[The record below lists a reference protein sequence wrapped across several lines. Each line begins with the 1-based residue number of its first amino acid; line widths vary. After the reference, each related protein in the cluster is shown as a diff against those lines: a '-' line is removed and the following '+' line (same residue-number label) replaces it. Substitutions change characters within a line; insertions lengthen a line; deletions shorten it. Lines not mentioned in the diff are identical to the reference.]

1 MKCLI
6 LALFSVAI
14 AHAEVHTLT
23 LKQALDLA
31 SRQNA
36 DVALARLDAQR
47 AQENVAV
54 VRNPFSPRIYAGSGA
69 AYTYGYPNT
78 IGGNAPS
85 IFSIQTN
92 MALYNRPASYQVAA
106 AKENARGTQIDAQAQ
121 ADEVAFRTANYFLD
135 AQQAAK
141 EREAV
146 EGQLP
151 SLRQAVETM
160 QSRVAEGAELP
171 VETKRATVN
180 LAQAEQQLDTFKA
193 NEDYAEML
201 LAVTLGFPAKDRV
214 HPAESQETFHLPVVQ
229 SEDESIAL
237 ALKNSKSLHRLES
250 AVLSKQLEIR
260 SYKAARMPQVDLVA
274 QYSLFAK
281 YAYTSYFQKF
291 QRNNAQIGASF
302 TLPIFVGSAVGGQY
316 EEAATD
322 LAKLRLQINQT
333 RNQISVNTRRSYQE
347 MRRAQQTRDL
357 ARQQLDLAHDDLSVL
372 LAQYTEGRVRL
383 SDVERARTAEN
394 DRWLALY
401 ETENQYE
408 RAKLGVLHELGN
420 LMAMLRS
427 ASDGGAVPKDLAPA
441 KIDDGGFSPALMRE
455 RKEFP

>member
-1 MKCLI
+1 MPIKCLI
-6 LALFSVAI
+6 LVLFSALL

-23 LKQALDLA
+23 LQQALDLA
-31 SRQNA
+31 SRQSP

-47 AQENVAV
+47 AEQNISV
-54 VRNPFSPRIYAGSGA
+54 VRNPFSPRLYAGSGA
-69 AYTYGYPNT
+69 AYTYGYPNA

-85 IFSIQTN
+85 IFSIQSN
-92 MALYNRPASYQVAA
+92 MALYNRPAQYQVAA
-106 AKENARGTQIDAQAQ
+106 AKENARGTLIDAQAQ

-135 AQQAAK
+135 AQRAAK

-146 EGQLP
+146 DGQLP

-160 QSRVAEGAELP
+160 QSRVSEGAELP
-171 VETKRATVN
+171 VESKRAAIN

-193 NEDYAEML
+193 DEDYAEML

-214 HPAESQETFHLPVVQ
+214 HPARAQETFKLPDME
-229 SEDESIAL
+229 SEDESIDV
-237 ALKNSKSLHRLES
+237 ALKNSKSLRRLQS
-250 AVLSKQLEIR
+250 AVLAKQLEIR
-260 SYKAARMPQVDLVA
+260 SYKAARLPQVDLVA

-291 QRNNAQIGASF
+291 QYNNAQIGASF
-302 TLPIFVGSAVGGQY
+302 TLPIFVGSGISGQY

-322 LAKLRLQINQT
+322 MAKLRLQINQT

-347 MRRAQQTRDL
+347 MRRAQETRDL

-383 SDVERARTAEN
+383 SDVEKARAAEN

-420 LMAMLRS
+420 LMATLRS
-427 ASDGGAVPKDLAPA
+427 AADGGGAAP
-441 KIDDGGFSPALMRE
+441 DGKLSR
-455 RKEFP
+455 

>member
-1 MKCLI
+1 MFIKCLT
-6 LALFSVAI
+6 LALFSVFL

-23 LKQALDLA
+23 LQQALDLA
-31 SRQNA
+31 SRQSP

-47 AQENVAV
+47 AQQNVSVAH
-54 VRNPFSPRIYAGSGA
+54 NPFSPRLYAGSGA
-69 AYTYGYPNT
+69 AYTYGYPNA

-85 IFSIQTN
+85 IFSIQSN

-106 AKENARGTQIDAQAQ
+106 ARENARGVQIDAETQ
-121 ADEVAFRTANYFLD
+121 ADEVAYRTANYFLD

-141 EREAV
+141 ERETV
-146 EGQLP
+146 EAQLP
-151 SLRQAVETM
+151 SLQQAVETM
-160 QSRVAEGAELP
+160 QSRVDEGAELP
-171 VETKRATVN
+171 VESKRAAVN
-180 LAQAEQQLDTFKA
+180 LAQAKQQLDTFTA
-193 NEDYAEML
+193 DEDYAEML

-214 HPAESQETFHLPVVQ
+214 RPAKSQETFHLPIVQ
-229 SEDESIAL
+229 SEDESIDL
-237 ALKNSKSLHRLES
+237 ALKNSKSLRRLQS
-250 AVLSKQLEIR
+250 AVLAKQLEIR
-260 SYKAARMPQVDLVA
+260 SYKAARLPQVDLVA

-291 QRNNAQIGASF
+291 QYNNAQIGASF
-302 TLPIFVGSAVGGQY
+302 TLPLFVGSGVGGQY

-322 LAKLRLQINQT
+322 MAKLRLQINKT

-347 MRRAQQTRDL
+347 MRRARETRDL

-372 LAQYTEGRVRL
+372 LAQYTEGRARL
-383 SDVERARTAEN
+383 SDVERARAAEN

-420 LMAMLRS
+420 LMAALRS
-427 ASDGGAVPKDLAPA
+427 APDAQGAASDGKLT
-441 KIDDGGFSPALMRE
+441 R
-455 RKEFP
+455 

>member
-1 MKCLI
+1 MPIKCLI
-6 LALFSVAI
+6 LVLFSALL

-23 LKQALDLA
+23 LQQALDLA
-31 SRQNA
+31 SRQSP

-47 AQENVAV
+47 AEQNISV
-54 VRNPFSPRIYAGSGA
+54 VRNPFSPRLYAGSGA
-69 AYTYGYPNT
+69 AYTYGYPNA

-85 IFSIQTN
+85 IFSIQSN
-92 MALYNRPASYQVAA
+92 MALYNRPAQYQVAA
-106 AKENARGTQIDAQAQ
+106 AKENARGTLIDAQAQ
-121 ADEVAFRTANYFLD
+121 ADEVAYRTANYFLD
-135 AQQAAK
+135 AQRAAK

-146 EGQLP
+146 DGQLP

-160 QSRVAEGAELP
+160 QSRVSEGAELP
-171 VETKRATVN
+171 VESKRAAIN

-193 NEDYAEML
+193 DEDYAEML

-214 HPAESQETFHLPVVQ
+214 HPARAQETFKLPAME
-229 SEDESIAL
+229 SEDESIDV
-237 ALKNSKSLHRLES
+237 ALKNSKSLRRLQS
-250 AVLSKQLEIR
+250 AVLAKQLEIR
-260 SYKAARMPQVDLVA
+260 SYKAARLPQVDLVA

-291 QRNNAQIGASF
+291 QYNNAQIGASF
-302 TLPIFVGSAVGGQY
+302 TLPIFVGSGISGQY

-322 LAKLRLQINQT
+322 MAKLRLQINQT

-347 MRRAQQTRDL
+347 MRRAQETRDL

-383 SDVERARTAEN
+383 SDVEKARAAEN

-420 LMAMLRS
+420 LMATLRS
-427 ASDGGAVPKDLAPA
+427 AADGGGAAP
-441 KIDDGGFSPALMRE
+441 DGKLSR
-455 RKEFP
+455 

>member
-1 MKCLI
+1 MSIKCLI
-6 LALFSVAI
+6 LVLFSALL

-23 LKQALDLA
+23 LQQALDLA
-31 SRQNA
+31 SRQSP

-47 AQENVAV
+47 AEQNISV
-54 VRNPFSPRIYAGSGA
+54 VRNPFSPRLYAGSGA
-69 AYTYGYPNT
+69 AYTYGYPNA

-85 IFSIQTN
+85 IFSIQSN
-92 MALYNRPASYQVAA
+92 MALYNRPAQYQVAA
-106 AKENARGTQIDAQAQ
+106 AKENARGTLIDAQAQ
-121 ADEVAFRTANYFLD
+121 ADEVAYRTANYFLD
-135 AQQAAK
+135 AQRAAK

-146 EGQLP
+146 DGQLP

-160 QSRVAEGAELP
+160 QSRVSEGAELP
-171 VETKRATVN
+171 VESKRAAIN

-193 NEDYAEML
+193 DEDYAEML

-214 HPAESQETFHLPVVQ
+214 HPARPQETFKLPAME
-229 SEDESIAL
+229 SEDESIDV
-237 ALKNSKSLHRLES
+237 ALKNSKSLRRLQS
-250 AVLSKQLEIR
+250 AVLAKQLEIR
-260 SYKAARMPQVDLVA
+260 SYKAARLPQVDLVA

-291 QRNNAQIGASF
+291 QYNNAQIGASF
-302 TLPIFVGSAVGGQY
+302 TLPIFVGSGISGQY

-322 LAKLRLQINQT
+322 MAKLRLQINQT

-347 MRRAQQTRDL
+347 MRRAQETRDL

-383 SDVERARTAEN
+383 SDVEKARAAEN

-420 LMAMLRS
+420 LMATLRS
-427 ASDGGAVPKDLAPA
+427 AADGGGAAP
-441 KIDDGGFSPALMRE
+441 DGKLSR
-455 RKEFP
+455 

>member
-1 MKCLI
+1 LI
-6 LALFSVAI
+6 LALFSAFL

-23 LKQALDLA
+23 LQQALDLA
-31 SRQNA
+31 ARQNP

-47 AQENVAV
+47 AEQNVKVA
-54 VRNPFSPRIYAGSGA
+54 RNPFSPRLFAGSGA
-69 AYTYGYPNT
+69 AYTYGYPNA

-85 IFSIQTN
+85 IFSIQSN

-106 AKENARGTQIDAQAQ
+106 ARENARGSQIDAQTQ
-121 ADEVAFRTANYFLD
+121 ADEVAYRTANYFLD

-146 EGQLP
+146 DGQLP

-160 QSRVAEGAELP
+160 QSRVSEGAELP
-171 VETKRATVN
+171 VESKRAAVN
-180 LAQAEQQLDTFKA
+180 LAQAEQQLDTFTA
-193 NEDYAEML
+193 DEDYAEML

-214 HPAESQETFHLPVVQ
+214 HPTKSQETFQLPVVQ
-229 SEDESIAL
+229 SEDESIAM
-237 ALKNSKSLHRLES
+237 ALKNSKSLRRLQS
-250 AVLSKQLEIR
+250 AVLAKQMEIR
-260 SYKAARMPQVDLVA
+260 SYKSARLPQVDLVA

-291 QRNNAQIGASF
+291 QYNNAQIGASF
-302 TLPIFVGSAVGGQY
+302 TLPLFVGSGVGGQY

-322 LAKLRLQINQT
+322 MAKLRLQINQT

-347 MRRAQQTRDL
+347 MRRAQETRDL

-383 SDVERARTAEN
+383 SDVEKARAAEN

-408 RAKLGVLHELGN
+408 RAKLGVLHQLGN
-420 LMAMLRS
+420 LMATLRS
-427 ASDGGAVPKDLAPA
+427 ASDGAGGAS
-441 KIDDGGFSPALMRE
+441 DGKLSR
-455 RKEFP
+455 

>member
-1 MKCLI
+1 MPIKCLI
-6 LALFSVAI
+6 LVLFSALL

-23 LKQALDLA
+23 LQQALDLA
-31 SRQNA
+31 SRQSP

-47 AQENVAV
+47 AEQNISV
-54 VRNPFSPRIYAGSGA
+54 VRNPFSPRLYAGSGA
-69 AYTYGYPNT
+69 AYTYGYPNA

-85 IFSIQTN
+85 IFSIQSN
-92 MALYNRPASYQVAA
+92 MALYNRPAQYQVAA
-106 AKENARGTQIDAQAQ
+106 AKENARGTLIDAQAQ
-121 ADEVAFRTANYFLD
+121 ADEVAYRTANYFLD
-135 AQQAAK
+135 AQRAAK

-146 EGQLP
+146 DGQLP

-160 QSRVAEGAELP
+160 QSRVSEGAELP
-171 VETKRATVN
+171 VESKRAAIN

-193 NEDYAEML
+193 DEDYAEML

-214 HPAESQETFHLPVVQ
+214 HPARAQETFKLPDME
-229 SEDESIAL
+229 SEDESIDV
-237 ALKNSKSLHRLES
+237 ALKNSKSLRRLQS
-250 AVLSKQLEIR
+250 AVLAKQLEIR
-260 SYKAARMPQVDLVA
+260 SYKAARLPQVDLVA

-291 QRNNAQIGASF
+291 QYNNAQIGASF
-302 TLPIFVGSAVGGQY
+302 TLPIFVGSGISGQY

-322 LAKLRLQINQT
+322 MAKLRLQINQT

-347 MRRAQQTRDL
+347 MRRAQETRDL

-383 SDVERARTAEN
+383 SDVEKARAAEN

-420 LMAMLRS
+420 LMATLRS
-427 ASDGGAVPKDLAPA
+427 AADGGGAAP
-441 KIDDGGFSPALMRE
+441 DGKLSR
-455 RKEFP
+455 

>member
-1 MKCLI
+1 MSIKCLI
-6 LALFSVAI
+6 LALFSVLV

-23 LKQALDLA
+23 LQQALDLA
-31 SRQNA
+31 SRQNP

-47 AQENVAV
+47 AEQNVRVA
-54 VRNPFSPRIYAGSGA
+54 RNPFSPRLYAGSGA
-69 AYTYGYPNT
+69 AYTYGYPNA

-85 IFSIQTN
+85 IFSIQSN
-92 MALYNRPASYQVAA
+92 MALFNRPASYQVAA
-106 AKENARGTQIDAQAQ
+106 ARENARGSQIDAQTQ
-121 ADEVAFRTANYFLD
+121 ADEVAYRTANYFLD

-146 EGQLP
+146 DGQLP

-160 QSRVAEGAELP
+160 QSRVNEGAELP
-171 VETKRATVN
+171 VESKRAAVN
-180 LAQAEQQLDTFKA
+180 LAQAEQQLDTFTA
-193 NEDYAEML
+193 DQDYAEML

-214 HPAESQETFHLPVVQ
+214 HPAKSQETFQLPVAQ
-229 SEDESIAL
+229 SEDESIAI
-237 ALKNSKSLHRLES
+237 ALKNSKSLRRLQS
-250 AVLSKQLEIR
+250 AVLAKQLEIR
-260 SYKAARMPQVDLVA
+260 SYKAARLPQVDLVA

-291 QRNNAQIGASF
+291 QYNNAQIGASF
-302 TLPIFVGSAVGGQY
+302 TLPLFVGSAVGGQY

-322 LAKLRLQINQT
+322 MAKLRLQINQT

-347 MRRAQQTRDL
+347 MRRAQETRDL

-383 SDVERARTAEN
+383 SDVEKARAAEN

-408 RAKLGVLHELGN
+408 RARLGVLHQLGN
-420 LMAMLRS
+420 LMATLRS
-427 ASDGGAVPKDLAPA
+427 ASDNGAAA
-441 KIDDGGFSPALMRE
+441 SDGKLSR
-455 RKEFP
+455 

>member
-1 MKCLI
+1 VPIKCLI
-6 LALFSVAI
+6 LVLFSALL

-23 LKQALDLA
+23 LQQALDLA
-31 SRQNA
+31 SRQSP

-47 AQENVAV
+47 AEQNISV
-54 VRNPFSPRIYAGSGA
+54 VRNPFSPRLYAGSGA
-69 AYTYGYPNT
+69 AYTYGYPNA

-85 IFSIQTN
+85 IFSIQSN
-92 MALYNRPASYQVAA
+92 MALYNRPAQYQVAA
-106 AKENARGTQIDAQAQ
+106 AKENARGTLIDAQAQ
-121 ADEVAFRTANYFLD
+121 ADEVAYRTANYFLD
-135 AQQAAK
+135 AQRAAK

-146 EGQLP
+146 DGQLP

-160 QSRVAEGAELP
+160 QSRVSEGAELP
-171 VETKRATVN
+171 VESKRAAIN

-193 NEDYAEML
+193 DEDYAEML

-214 HPAESQETFHLPVVQ
+214 HPARAQETFKLPAME
-229 SEDESIAL
+229 SEDESIDV
-237 ALKNSKSLHRLES
+237 ALKNSKSLRRLQS
-250 AVLSKQLEIR
+250 AVLAKQLEIR
-260 SYKAARMPQVDLVA
+260 SYKAARLPQVDLVA

-291 QRNNAQIGASF
+291 QYNNAQIGASF
-302 TLPIFVGSAVGGQY
+302 TLPIFVGSGISGQY

-322 LAKLRLQINQT
+322 MAKLRLQINQT

-347 MRRAQQTRDL
+347 MRRAQETRDL

-383 SDVERARTAEN
+383 SDVEKARAAEN

-420 LMAMLRS
+420 LMATLRS
-427 ASDGGAVPKDLAPA
+427 AADGGGAAP
-441 KIDDGGFSPALMRE
+441 DGKLSR
-455 RKEFP
+455 

>member
-1 MKCLI
+1 MPIKCLI
-6 LALFSVAI
+6 LVLFSALL

-23 LKQALDLA
+23 LQQALDLA
-31 SRQNA
+31 SRQSP

-47 AQENVAV
+47 AEQNISV
-54 VRNPFSPRIYAGSGA
+54 VRNPFSPRLYAGSGA
-69 AYTYGYPNT
+69 AYTYGYPNA

-85 IFSIQTN
+85 IFSIQSN
-92 MALYNRPASYQVAA
+92 MALYNRPAQYQVAA
-106 AKENARGTQIDAQAQ
+106 AKENARATLIDAQAQ
-121 ADEVAFRTANYFLD
+121 ADEVAYRTANYFLD
-135 AQQAAK
+135 AQRAAK

-146 EGQLP
+146 DGQLP

-160 QSRVAEGAELP
+160 QSRVSEGAELP
-171 VETKRATVN
+171 VESKRAAIN

-193 NEDYAEML
+193 DEDYAEML

-214 HPAESQETFHLPVVQ
+214 HPARPQETFKLPAME
-229 SEDESIAL
+229 SEDESIDV
-237 ALKNSKSLHRLES
+237 ALKNSKSLRRLQS
-250 AVLSKQLEIR
+250 AVLAKQLEIR
-260 SYKAARMPQVDLVA
+260 SYKAAHLPQVDLVA

-291 QRNNAQIGASF
+291 QYNNAQIGASF
-302 TLPIFVGSAVGGQY
+302 TLPIFVGSGISGQY

-322 LAKLRLQINQT
+322 MAKLRLQINQT

-347 MRRAQQTRDL
+347 MRRAQETRDL

-383 SDVERARTAEN
+383 SDVEKARAAEN

-420 LMAMLRS
+420 LMATLRS
-427 ASDGGAVPKDLAPA
+427 AADGGGAAP
-441 KIDDGGFSPALMRE
+441 DGKLSR
-455 RKEFP
+455 

>member
-1 MKCLI
+1 MPIKCLI
-6 LALFSVAI
+6 LVLFSALL

-23 LKQALDLA
+23 LQQALDLA
-31 SRQNA
+31 SRQSP

-47 AQENVAV
+47 AEQNISV
-54 VRNPFSPRIYAGSGA
+54 VRNPFSPRLYAGSGA
-69 AYTYGYPNT
+69 AYTYGYPNA

-85 IFSIQTN
+85 IFSIQSN
-92 MALYNRPASYQVAA
+92 MALYNRPAQYQVAA
-106 AKENARGTQIDAQAQ
+106 AKENVRGTLIDAQAQ
-121 ADEVAFRTANYFLD
+121 ADEVAYRTANYFLD
-135 AQQAAK
+135 AQRAAK

-146 EGQLP
+146 DGQLP

-160 QSRVAEGAELP
+160 QSRVSEGAELP
-171 VETKRATVN
+171 VESKRAAIN

-193 NEDYAEML
+193 DEDYAEML

-214 HPAESQETFHLPVVQ
+214 HPARPQETFKLPAME
-229 SEDESIAL
+229 SEDESIDV
-237 ALKNSKSLHRLES
+237 ALKNSKSLRRLQS
-250 AVLSKQLEIR
+250 AVLAKQLEIR
-260 SYKAARMPQVDLVA
+260 SYKAARLPQVDLVA

-291 QRNNAQIGASF
+291 QYNNAQIGASF
-302 TLPIFVGSAVGGQY
+302 TLPIFVGSGISGQY

-322 LAKLRLQINQT
+322 MAKLRLQINQT

-347 MRRAQQTRDL
+347 MRRAQETRDL

-383 SDVERARTAEN
+383 SDVEKARAAEN

-420 LMAMLRS
+420 LMATLRS
-427 ASDGGAVPKDLAPA
+427 AADGGGAAP
-441 KIDDGGFSPALMRE
+441 DGKLSR
-455 RKEFP
+455 

>member
-1 MKCLI
+1 MPIKCLI
-6 LALFSVAI
+6 LVLFSALL

-23 LKQALDLA
+23 LQQALDLA
-31 SRQNA
+31 SRQSP

-47 AQENVAV
+47 AEQNISV
-54 VRNPFSPRIYAGSGA
+54 VRNPFSPRLYAGSGA
-69 AYTYGYPNT
+69 AYTYGYPNA

-85 IFSIQTN
+85 IFSIQSN
-92 MALYNRPASYQVAA
+92 MALYNRPAQYQVAA
-106 AKENARGTQIDAQAQ
+106 AKENARGTLIDAQAQ
-121 ADEVAFRTANYFLD
+121 ADEVAYRTANYFLD
-135 AQQAAK
+135 AQRAAK

-146 EGQLP
+146 DGQLP

-160 QSRVAEGAELP
+160 QSRVSEGAELP
-171 VETKRATVN
+171 VESKRAAIN

-193 NEDYAEML
+193 DEDYAEML

-214 HPAESQETFHLPVVQ
+214 HPARPQETFKLPAME
-229 SEDESIAL
+229 SEDESIDV
-237 ALKNSKSLHRLES
+237 ALKNSKSLRRLQS
-250 AVLSKQLEIR
+250 AVLAKQLEIR
-260 SYKAARMPQVDLVA
+260 SYKAARLPQVDLVA

-291 QRNNAQIGASF
+291 QYNNAQIGASF
-302 TLPIFVGSAVGGQY
+302 TLPIFVGSGISGQY

-322 LAKLRLQINQT
+322 MAKLRLQINQT

-347 MRRAQQTRDL
+347 MRRAQETRDL

-383 SDVERARTAEN
+383 SDVEKARAAEN

-420 LMAMLRS
+420 LMATLRS
-427 ASDGGAVPKDLAPA
+427 AADGGGAAP
-441 KIDDGGFSPALMRE
+441 DGKLSR
-455 RKEFP
+455 

>member
-1 MKCLI
+1 LI
-6 LALFSVAI
+6 LVLFSALL

-23 LKQALDLA
+23 LQQALDLA
-31 SRQNA
+31 SRQSP

-47 AQENVAV
+47 AEQNISV
-54 VRNPFSPRIYAGSGA
+54 VRNPFSPRLYAGSGA
-69 AYTYGYPNT
+69 AYTYGYPNA

-85 IFSIQTN
+85 IFSIQSN
-92 MALYNRPASYQVAA
+92 MALYNRPAQYQVAA
-106 AKENARGTQIDAQAQ
+106 AKENARGTLIDAQAQ
-121 ADEVAFRTANYFLD
+121 ADEVAYRTANYFLD
-135 AQQAAK
+135 AQRAAK

-146 EGQLP
+146 DGQLP

-160 QSRVAEGAELP
+160 QSRVSEGAELP
-171 VETKRATVN
+171 VESKRAAIN

-193 NEDYAEML
+193 DEDYAEML

-214 HPAESQETFHLPVVQ
+214 HPARPQETFKLPAME
-229 SEDESIAL
+229 SEDESIDV
-237 ALKNSKSLHRLES
+237 ALKNSKSLRRLQS
-250 AVLSKQLEIR
+250 AVLAKQLEIR
-260 SYKAARMPQVDLVA
+260 SYKAARLPQVDLVA

-291 QRNNAQIGASF
+291 QYNNAQIGASF
-302 TLPIFVGSAVGGQY
+302 TLPIFVGSGISGQY

-322 LAKLRLQINQT
+322 MAKLRLQINQT

-347 MRRAQQTRDL
+347 MRRAQETRDL

-383 SDVERARTAEN
+383 SDVEKARAAEN

-420 LMAMLRS
+420 LMATLRS
-427 ASDGGAVPKDLAPA
+427 AADGGGAAP
-441 KIDDGGFSPALMRE
+441 DGKLSR
-455 RKEFP
+455 

>member
-1 MKCLI
+1 LI
-6 LALFSVAI
+6 LVLFSALL

-23 LKQALDLA
+23 LQQALDLA
-31 SRQNA
+31 SRQSP

-47 AQENVAV
+47 AEQNISV
-54 VRNPFSPRIYAGSGA
+54 VRNPFSPRLYAGSGA
-69 AYTYGYPNT
+69 AYTYGYPNA

-85 IFSIQTN
+85 IFSIQSN
-92 MALYNRPASYQVAA
+92 MALYNRPAQYQVAA
-106 AKENARGTQIDAQAQ
+106 AKENARGTLIDAQAQ
-121 ADEVAFRTANYFLD
+121 ADEVAYRTANYFLD
-135 AQQAAK
+135 AQRAAK

-146 EGQLP
+146 DGQLP

-160 QSRVAEGAELP
+160 QSRVSEGAELP
-171 VETKRATVN
+171 VESKRAAIN

-193 NEDYAEML
+193 DEDYAEML

-214 HPAESQETFHLPVVQ
+214 HPARAQETFKLPDME
-229 SEDESIAL
+229 SEDESIDV
-237 ALKNSKSLHRLES
+237 ALKNSKSLRRLQS
-250 AVLSKQLEIR
+250 AVLAKQLEIR
-260 SYKAARMPQVDLVA
+260 SYKAARLPQVDLVA

-291 QRNNAQIGASF
+291 QYNNAQIGASF
-302 TLPIFVGSAVGGQY
+302 TLPIFVGSGISGQY

-322 LAKLRLQINQT
+322 MAKLRLQINQT

-347 MRRAQQTRDL
+347 MRRAQETRDL

-383 SDVERARTAEN
+383 SDVEKARAAEN

-420 LMAMLRS
+420 LMATLRS
-427 ASDGGAVPKDLAPA
+427 AADGGGAAP
-441 KIDDGGFSPALMRE
+441 DGKLSR
-455 RKEFP
+455 